1 MATACNTQ
9 AETLEESK
17 MPVSLEIAATE
28 RDPITVA
35 KMCYQAYVDKDRSAI
50 EALIADEFR
59 FTSPLDNRIDR
70 KTYLERCWPNSERIA
85 DFKFIHVVQD
95 GDRAFVTY
103 EGRRN
108 RGPGFRNT
116 EILTVQHGKLV
127 DVEVYFGWSLP
138 HEVAL
143 GRFKDPATQA

>member
-1 MATACNTQ
+1 MLQ
-9 AETLEESK
+9 ESK
-17 MPVSLEIAATE
+17 MAVPLETAATE

-59 FTSPLDNRIDR
+59 FTSPLDNNIDR
-70 KTYLERCWPNSERIA
+70 KTYFERCWPNCERIA
-85 DFKFIHVVQD
+85 DFKSIRVVQD
-95 GDRAFVTY
+95 GDRVFVTY
-103 EGRRN
+103 EATSN

-116 EILTVQHGKLV
+116 EVLTVQHGKLV

-138 HEVAL
+138 HEVPL
-143 GRFKDPATQA
+143 GGFKNPATEA